1 MNDPTAAIEILPF
14 WGREPWPGL
23 TKEVSRGVSYVSY
36 EWLEAANYLSLNLN
50 GATLDWKRTV
60 LSNVFD
66 EFRKA
71 TKYVLA

>member
-1 MNDPTAAIEILPF
+1 
-14 WGREPWPGL
+14 
-23 TKEVSRGVSYVSY
+23 VSD

-50 GATLDWKRTV
+50 GATSDWKRTV